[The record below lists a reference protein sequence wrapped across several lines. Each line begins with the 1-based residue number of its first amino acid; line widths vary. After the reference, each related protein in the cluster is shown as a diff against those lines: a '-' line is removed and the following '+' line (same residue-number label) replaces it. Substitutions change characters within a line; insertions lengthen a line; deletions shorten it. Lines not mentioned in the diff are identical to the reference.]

1 VEARAAGGRAVG
13 ATEADEEEGG
23 RAVGATEAADEK
35 EVRAAAAVTRA
46 AAVRVVEATLA
57 MAVDLRAKV
66 EAARAKVEAATVHPQ
81 QDLALTR
88 AAAVPS
94 KLRLCHKRGWGS
106 LARSRHRHILHRH
119 WAPGWRVGNARSQW
133 SIRCKVGTLESLHPM
148 RAMGSFQDL
157 CGTYILVLTDAFAVV
172 QA

>member
-66 EAARAKVEAATVHPQ
+66 
-81 QDLALTR
+81 
-88 AAAVPS
+88 
-94 KLRLCHKRGWGS
+94 
-106 LARSRHRHILHRH
+106 
-119 WAPGWRVGNARSQW
+119 
-133 SIRCKVGTLESLHPM
+133 
-148 RAMGSFQDL
+148 
-157 CGTYILVLTDAFAVV
+157 
-172 QA
+172 